1 MTGAERMAL
10 RTRNPALFQQL
21 SALVRAARH

>member
-21 SALVRAARH
+21 SASVRAARH